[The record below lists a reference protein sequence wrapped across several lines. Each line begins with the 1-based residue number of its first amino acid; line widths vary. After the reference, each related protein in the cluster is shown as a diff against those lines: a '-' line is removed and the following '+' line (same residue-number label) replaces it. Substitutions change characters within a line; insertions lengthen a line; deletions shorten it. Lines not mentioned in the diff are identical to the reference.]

1 MIDQM
6 IEYRCLDC
14 GKRFPYGMLVKQGLE
29 TCPVCGYELVP
40 LTEAES
46 GAEEPAYAEGRAGG
60 PEYRI
65 GIAPSAPRLFGIFV
79 GVSGLIFALAVWLP
93 K

>member
-1 MIDQM
+1 MDEM

-14 GKRFPYGMLVKQGLE
+14 GKRYPYGVLARARLD

-40 LTEAES
+40 LTDAEARV
-46 GAEEPAYAEGRAGG
+46 EEPAYPAGTVA
-60 PEYRI
+60 YRI
-65 GIAPSAPRLFGIFV
+65 GIAPSTPRLIGVFV
-79 GVSGLIFALAVWLP
+79 GVSGLIFALAVLLP

>member
-1 MIDQM
+1 MVAEV

-14 GKRFPYGMLVKQGLE
+14 GKRFPYGELVREGLD

-40 LTEAES
+40 VSETEIGES
-46 GAEEPAYAEGRAGG
+46 YDRSPAPQAVGLS
-60 PEYRI
+60 
-65 GIAPSAPRLFGIFV
+65 PSTPRLIGIFV
-79 GVSGLIFALAVWLP
+79 GVSGLIFALALFLP

>member
-1 MIDQM
+1 M

-14 GKRFPYGMLVKQGLE
+14 GKRFPYGMLVKERLD

-40 LTEAES
+40 LTEAEAN
-46 GAEEPAYAEGRAGG
+46 AEEPAYPAGT
-60 PEYRI
+60 PAYRI
-65 GIAPSAPRLFGIFV
+65 GIAPSTPRLIGIFV
-79 GVSGLIFALAVWLP
+79 GVSGLIFALALWMP

>member
-1 MIDQM
+1 LVSEV

-14 GKRFPYGMLVKQGLE
+14 GKRYPYGELARERLD

-40 LTEAES
+40 VSEAEMDDS
-46 GAEEPAYAEGRAGG
+46 YRPRAVTSA
-60 PEYRI
+60 I
-65 GIAPSAPRLFGIFV
+65 GLSPSTPRLIGVFV
-79 GVSGLIFALAVWLP
+79 GVSGLIFALALWLP

>member
-1 MIDQM
+1 M

-14 GKRFPYGMLVKQGLE
+14 GKRYPYGELAKERLD

-40 LTEAES
+40 VSEADLGESYSPVAATQPVGLTAS
-46 GAEEPAYAEGRAGG
+46 V
-60 PEYRI
+60 
-65 GIAPSAPRLFGIFV
+65 PRLIGVFI
-79 GVSGLIFALAVWLP
+79 GVSGLIFALALWLP

>member
-1 MIDQM
+1 MNKV

-14 GKRFPYGMLVKQGLE
+14 GKHFPYGVLVKQGLN

-40 LTEAES
+40 VSEAERS
-46 GAEEPAYAEGRAGG
+46 NVYDTPTVATE
-60 PEYRI
+60 I
-65 GIAPSAPRLFGIFV
+65 GVTASAARLIGVFV
-79 GVSGLIFALAVWLP
+79 AVSGLIFALAVLMP

>member
-1 MIDQM
+1 MIDEM

-14 GKRFPYGMLVKQGLE
+14 GKRFPYGMLAKERLD

-46 GAEEPAYAEGRAGG
+46 RTEEPAYPAGT
-60 PEYRI
+60 PAYRI
-65 GIAPSAPRLFGIFV
+65 GIAPSAPRLIGIFV
-79 GVSGLIFALAVWLP
+79 GVSGLIFALAVWMP

>member
-1 MIDQM
+1 MSDEM

-14 GKRFPYGMLVKQGLE
+14 GKRFPYGMLAKERLD

-46 GAEEPAYAEGRAGG
+46 GVEEPAYPPGGAGG
-60 PEYRI
+60 AGGEAYHL
-65 GIAPSAPRLFGIFV
+65 GIAPSAPRLIGIFV
-79 GVSGLIFALAVWLP
+79 GVSGLIFALAL
-93 K
+93 

>member
-1 MIDQM
+1 MV

-14 GKRFPYGMLVKQGLE
+14 GNRFPYGELAKLRQD

-40 LTEAES
+40 VGDTEMEDS
-46 GAEEPAYAEGRAGG
+46 PRPALVAHDVSVS
-60 PEYRI
+60 PEMTRL
-65 GIAPSAPRLFGIFV
+65 IAVFV
-79 GVSGLIFALAVWLP
+79 AVSGLIFALALLLP

>member
-1 MIDQM
+1 M

-14 GKRFPYGMLVKQGLE
+14 GKRFPYGELARDRQD

-40 LTEAES
+40 VAETEVDDSYRPRAVAHRIDIS
-46 GAEEPAYAEGRAGG
+46 PSPARAVA
-60 PEYRI
+60 I
-65 GIAPSAPRLFGIFV
+65 FLAVSA
-79 GVSGLIFALAVWLP
+79 LIFALALLMP

>member
-1 MIDQM
+1 M

-14 GKRFPYGMLVKQGLE
+14 GKRYPYGVLARARLD

-40 LTEAES
+40 LTDAEARV
-46 GAEEPAYAEGRAGG
+46 EEPAYPAGTVA
-60 PEYRI
+60 YRI
-65 GIAPSAPRLFGIFV
+65 GIAPSTPRLIGVFV
-79 GVSGLIFALAVWLP
+79 GVSGLIFALAVLLP